1 VVPADVRLETF
12 VRGATYAAIV
22 DAGAKV
28 DRALRAGALA
38 VGAAVEIETL
48 PGYMP
53 LFVDTA
59 LGALFKDNALMLV
72 GDAGWAEM
80 GPIAASTDA
89 GDLSHVLPV
98 LHPSHGGCVG
108 TNHAADFEIQDPD
121 VAYVTPA
128 KAMAWTIVDLLSD
141 DAAHAQRVLHNFQP
155 RLTRETY
162 LTHMRGLART
172 ERYPPA

>member
-1 VVPADVRLETF
+1 MFSPVF
-12 VRGATYAAIV
+12 F
-22 DAGAKV
+22 
-28 DRALRAGALA
+28 
-38 VGAAVEIETL
+38 
-48 PGYMP
+48 P
-53 LFVDTA
+53 L
-59 LGALFKDNALMLV
+59 L
-72 GDAGWAEM
+72 

-108 TNHAADFEIQDPD
+108 TNHAADFQIQDPD

-141 DAAHAQRVLHNFQP
+141 DAAQARRVLHDFQP

-162 LTHMRGLART
+162 LAHMRGLAQT
-172 ERYPPA
+172 ERYP